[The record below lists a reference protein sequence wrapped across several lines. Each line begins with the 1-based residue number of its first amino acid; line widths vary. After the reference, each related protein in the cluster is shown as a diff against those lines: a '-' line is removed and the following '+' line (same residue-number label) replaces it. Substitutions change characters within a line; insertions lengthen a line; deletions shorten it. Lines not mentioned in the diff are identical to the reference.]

1 MGAEINAVNKIG
13 DTALYLAM
21 DKGHSYTVRALVDL
35 GADVN
40 TANLGGWTSLM
51 MASAKGDLETMTIL
65 LAGGADVSPCNRW
78 GMTALSEARQCVRAS
93 AAVELLMRA
102 GAIN

>member
-1 MGAEINAVNKIG
+1 MSNTSGLGRVDSCLEPPITG

-40 TANLGGWTSLM
+40 TANLGGWTPLM
-51 MASAKGDLETMTIL
+51 MASAKEDLETMAICSKIGSKSLQRL
-65 LAGGADVSPCNRW
+65 LAVVL
-78 GMTALSEARQCVRAS
+78 TI
-93 AAVELLMRA
+93 A
-102 GAIN
+102 GIKLILT